1 MATQLTTM
9 QPPANGAAA
18 LELSKAAPQE
28 QHETAGQVLAEQA
41 KAVVQAR
48 YIIALQRQRDW
59 DLVRQKILKDCE
71 RPGFAE
77 STTYKK
83 PIGKGTVSGL
93 SIRFAESARRAMG
106 NIEINR
112 TIVYDDATK
121 RVVRLSV
128 TDLESNNPDYKDIT
142 LEKTVERRDNKGRK
156 TLAQRLNSFGEMVY
170 LVEAT
175 EDELLTKE
183 SAISSKIERQLTLK
197 ILPGDIQ
204 DEALHA
210 IRHTQEKAD
219 KADPDAAKKRLID
232 AFEDLGIR
240 VPELKS
246 FLGTESLDAIQPS
259 DLKQLREVY
268 TAIKEGETTWRDV
281 MEQRATARGQK
292 PAVDTS
298 KAQSLV
304 DKVKAKRSPA
314 TAGKEKAPEPAKPD
328 PDPRHL
334 EMFAL
339 LGWNETTREK
349 WLAANADLSADEQAD
364 KLRLELDK

>member
-1 MATQLTTM
+1 MATQLATV
-9 QPPANGAAA
+9 PPGANSAAA
-18 LELSKAAPQE
+18 LELAKGAALE

-41 KAVVQAR
+41 KALVQAR
-48 YIIALQRQRDW
+48 YIMAVQRPRDW

-77 STTYKK
+77 AATYKK
-83 PIGKGTVSGL
+83 PIGRGTVSGL
-93 SIRFAESARRAMG
+93 SIRFAESARRSMG

-142 LEKTVERRDNKGRK
+142 LEKTVERRDNKGRR
-156 TLAQRLNSFGEMVY
+156 TLAQRLNSTGEMVY

-204 DEALHA
+204 DEALRT

-219 KADPDAAKKRLID
+219 KADPDAAKKRLVD

-240 VPELKS
+240 VPDLKA
-246 FLGTESLDAIQPS
+246 FLGDVSLDAIQPS

-281 MEQRATARGQK
+281 MEQRATARGGK
-292 PAVDTS
+292 APAVDTS

-304 DKVKAKRSPA
+304 EKVKAKR
-314 TAGKEKAPEPAKPD
+314 KEKPEPPAEPAPKPE
-328 PDPRHL
+328 PDARL
-334 EMFAL
+334 KEIFGL
-339 LGWNETTREK
+339 LCWNEQTQEK

-364 KLRLELDK
+364 KLRTELNK